1 MRIRG
6 MTSFF
11 ASCLSVNIKNPE
23 YDMLKII
30 RSINKQEKNY
40 SKYLKSEEFQFIEVH
55 HLCNEK
61 L

>member
-1 MRIRG
+1 MRRRG

-11 ASCLSVNIKNPE
+11 ASCLSVNIKKPE

-30 RSINKQEKNY
+30 RSINKQKKNIQNTWNQ
-40 SKYLKSEEFQFIEVH
+40 KNFILLKCIT
-55 HLCNEK
+55 CAMKK